1 MSQDSEPDVGPAGRV
16 VEFPVDGILDLHTFR
31 PQDARDVVRDY
42 LDSCQRKGIFDVRI
56 IHGKGKGVLR
66 RIVHS
71 VLNNRDD
78 VDSFC
83 LASDSGGWGATVVG
97 LSPGFQA
104 NDVNGGASAG
114 SSPRR
119 TNGATEPA

>member
-1 MSQDSEPDVGPAGRV
+1 MSQGSESDAEPAREV

-31 PQDARDVVRDY
+31 PQDARDVIRDY
-42 LDSCQRKGIFDVRI
+42 LDSCRKKGILDVRI

-83 LASDSGGWGATVVG
+83 LASDSGGWGATLVG
-97 LSPGFQA
+97 LCPSSRA
-104 NDVNGGASAG
+104 NDVNGGASSG
-114 SSPRR
+114 TSLPKGERCS
-119 TNGATEPA
+119 

>member
-1 MSQDSEPDVGPAGRV
+1 MSQDSEPDAGSSGRA

-31 PQDARDVVRDY
+31 PEDARDVVRDY
-42 LDSCQRKGIFDVRI
+42 LDSCRKKGILEVRI

-71 VLNNRDD
+71 VLSDRDD

-83 LASDSGGWGATVVG
+83 LASDSGGWGASLVG
-97 LSPGFQA
+97 LCSSFQA
-104 NDVNGGASAG
+104 NDVSGGASGG
-114 SSPRR
+114 SLPPKGERCS
-119 TNGATEPA
+119 

>member
-1 MSQDSEPDVGPAGRV
+1 MSQDSEPDADPAGRV

-31 PQDARDVVRDY
+31 PEDARDVVRDY
-42 LDSCQRKGIFDVRI
+42 LDSCRKKGILEVRI

-71 VLNNRDD
+71 VLSDRDD

-83 LASDSGGWGATVVG
+83 LASDSGGWGATLVG
-97 LSPGFQA
+97 LCSSFQA
-104 NDVNGGASAG
+104 NDVNGGASGG
-114 SSPRR
+114 SSPPKGERCS
-119 TNGATEPA
+119 

>member
-42 LDSCQRKGIFDVRI
+42 LDSCRRKGILDVRI

-71 VLNNRDD
+71 VLSDRDD

-83 LASDSGGWGATVVG
+83 LASDSGGWGATLVG

-114 SSPRR
+114 SSPPKDERC
-119 TNGATEPA
+119 N

>member
-1 MSQDSEPDVGPAGRV
+1 MSQGSESDAEPARGV
-16 VEFPVDGILDLHTFR
+16 VEFPVDGFLDLHTFR
-31 PQDARDVVRDY
+31 PQDARYVVRD
-42 LDSCQRKGIFDVRI
+42 SCRKKGILDVRI

-83 LASDSGGWGATVVG
+83 LASDSGGWGATLVG
-97 LSPGFQA
+97 LCPSSRA
-104 NDVNGGASAG
+104 NDVIGGASSG
-114 SSPRR
+114 TSLPKGERCS
-119 TNGATEPA
+119 